1 MKLLIILLIV
11 PAMFVTGCGCQKRTA
26 KKEAKPV
33 ANTHKDVIKDQ
44 EVEGLKLTNTALVT
58 EPGNSTLTTEVSN
71 PTGQDIQL
79 LSFDIYVKDKNGNL
93 IITLIGYVGESIP
106 AGQTRTI
113 VSSTDMNLK
122 DATSVEYKIN
132 H

>member
-11 PAMFVTGCGCQKRTA
+11 PAMFVTGCGCQKRAA